1 MYNYLLRNSI
11 VCEVQELAKLTRTQI
26 VLGAGWLIEREY
38 KGMSQDDG
46 NILYLDW
53 GVGCTKI
60 NICQNSSNSTLQTG
74 ASY

>member
-46 NILYLDW
+46 NILYLDF
-53 GVGCTKI
+53 
-60 NICQNSSNSTLQTG
+60 SSSFTSVKFVKTHQAEHLKLK
-74 ASY
+74 